1 MDLDVGISLVPPQ
14 VSAVVP
20 KVTTVDT
27 ELNTTSTFI
36 RKSDAKT
43 KGKAIMQESEQ
54 PKKIKKRIQI
64 QMSLDEELAQKL
76 HEEEQK
82 RFNVEQEAKFDA
94 EVAQKLQEEL
104 DAAERQRMA
113 QVHEAA

>member
-27 ELNTTSTFI
+27 ELNTTSTFVSTASPQRHIDTTGI
-36 RKSDAKT
+36 RAT
-43 KGKAIMQESEQ
+43 KRS
-54 PKKIKKRIQI
+54 KREFKF